1 MEDCTNTKRIAG
13 TVEEEMKEAEE
24 TSNTSLL
31 SKRTKFTSQQ
41 LEDSENNDEEYYNNN
56 VPSANNELKNDHV
69 SVQTATSSDFFS
81 APLSSGND
89 SLQIVKDSLSFT
101 DLELGLRGRHNKFR
115 VYLREVTSFETDIST
130 SNNNFRFSCREAS
143 PLREICVASQK
154 ASMDS
159 VLANKPPTSRR
170 RIPPAVTVSAAR
182 MPSLVEIDEFFA
194 ATEKNEQKRFA
205 EKYNYDIEKDVPL
218 EGRYQ
223 WIQLKP

>member
-41 LEDSENNDEEYYNNN
+41 LEDSENNDEEYYNN
-56 VPSANNELKNDHV
+56 VLPSANNELKNDHV
-69 SVQTATSSDFFS
+69 SVQTATSSAFFS
-81 APLSSGND
+81 APRSSSND
-89 SLQIVKDSLSFT
+89 SLQIVKDSLSST

-130 SNNNFRFSCREAS
+130 SNNNFREAS

-170 RIPPAVTVSAAR
+170 GIPPAVTVSAAR
-182 MPSLVEIDEFFA
+182 MPSLVEIDEFFS